1 RVLVTQLHNSIL
13 EHEREHIMSQTSK
26 ILIVTTAASA
36 AITAKATSAAADGKE
51 KCYSVALAEG
61 NNGIDTRHP

>member
-1 RVLVTQLHNSIL
+1 
-13 EHEREHIMSQTSK
+13 MSQTSK